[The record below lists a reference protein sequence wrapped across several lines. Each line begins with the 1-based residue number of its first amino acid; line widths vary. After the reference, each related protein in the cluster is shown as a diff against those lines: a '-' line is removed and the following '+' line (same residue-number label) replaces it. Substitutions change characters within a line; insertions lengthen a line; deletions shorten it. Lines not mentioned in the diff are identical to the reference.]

1 MDLTSLNPD
10 VLREL
15 LKLSEQKSSLVKQ
28 IEAID
33 SRIAA
38 LSGGK
43 APAATGKKRGRPA
56 KVKAE
61 KAPNAPKAAKGKRGR
76 PAKAAAAKAEKAPKA
91 ARGKRGALKND
102 ILDLLA
108 KAGSEGIS
116 VKDISTK
123 LGVKNQNVHVWF
135 STTGKKMAEI
145 AKVGEARYALVPAA
159 SAPAPAEA
167 PSA

>member
-33 SRIAA
+33 ARIAA
-38 LSGGK
+38 ISTGK
-43 APAATGKKRGRPA
+43 ATAAPVKRGRPA
-56 KVKAE
+56 KAKAST
-61 KAPNAPKAAKGKRGR
+61 APKTGKRGR
-76 PAKAAAAKAEKAPKA
+76 PAKSAPKAEKAPKA

-108 KAGSEGIS
+108 KAGPEGIT

-135 STTGKKMAEI
+135 STTGKKMSEI
-145 AKVGEARYALVPAA
+145 AKVGEARYALAPAA
-159 SAPAPAEA
+159 VAPAPAPAPAESTNA
-167 PSA
+167 